1 MLYRGTTPYHSFALP
16 LSMDDIE
23 DIYITYMQNNEVV
36 FEKTLDD
43 IELTAVDPT
52 DNSFITDEN
61 LGDSLS
67 GNNPDAS
74 EEVTSNE
81 CQATVHLTQ
90 EDTLS
95 FKFWPA
101 AEKNVAVI
109 QIRVL
114 DKSGEAYA
122 SEPVK
127 ERIYGVLK
135 EGVI

>member
-16 LSMDDIE
+16 LSQDNIE
-23 DIYITYMQNNEVV
+23 EVYITYLQNGEVII
-36 FEKTLDD
+36 EKSLENITLSEAD
-43 IELTAVDPT
+43 ITT
-52 DNSFITDEN
+52 DNAFITDN
-61 LGDSLS
+61 NTGDSIES
-67 GNNPDAS
+67 NNPGES
-74 EEVTSNE
+74 EITSE
-81 CQATVHLTQ
+81 MCEATVHLTQ

-101 AEKNVAVI
+101 AEKNIVVI

-114 DKSGEAYA
+114 DKEGEAYA
-122 SEPVK
+122 SEPIR